1 MYFRFIIFQSLDIA
15 PSNET
20 HKTIKL
26 REYSFVGWW
35 LVNAVSLTT
44 PAVSRVFSLL
54 FQETR
59 AHFSVGARSTSFS
72 AACVSLCHPNL
83 LSLFTI
89 IDSVWPTKHLFDHH
103 RP

>member
-35 LVNAVSLTT
+35 LVNVSND
-44 PAVSRVFSLL
+44 AGRVKSVFSSFLGNSSTLL
-54 FQETR
+54 RRRTKYVFFCR
-59 AHFSVGARSTSFS
+59 FCSSVS
-72 AACVSLCHPNL
+72 P
-83 LSLFTI
+83 
-89 IDSVWPTKHLFDHH
+89 
-103 RP
+103 